1 MDGGGNGAT
10 PLGAPVRFAVLA
22 CAAVVCSCSGGSK
35 QTNSPP
41 PSDPPITIVTTALP
55 NGQVGRAYSAMLAAN
70 GGTAPLSWSL
80 TAGALPAGLTV
91 AANGLISGTPTAPAA
106 AAALTFTVSSA
117 TGVQKQTGKVTL
129 NVSPA
134 SITVLVSPARAGLAV
149 TETAPFK
156 ATTNDYGGVNWSI
169 SPAGGSFS
177 AATSPSG
184 TAVTFTAPTT
194 AGVYT
199 ITATSATDSSQQ
211 AAVTVG
217 VTDLAG
223 VYTYHNDLGRDGAN
237 TQEYALTPANV
248 NTTTFGKLFS
258 CTVDGA
264 VYAQPLWIAKLTVGG
279 ARHNVVF
286 VATAHDS
293 LYAFDADASPCVPLW
308 EVSLIDANHGGT
320 AEEVTVPAG
329 TTGYYVGRGFGS
341 NAPEVGVM
349 STPVIDPASGTLY
362 VVSKS
367 MSPGMPPAST
377 SYYQRLHA
385 IDVTTGNEKTGSPV
399 TIAATFPGTYSGGTS
414 VTFSAR
420 QQKQTAALALANG
433 TVYIAWASHDDA
445 VPYSGWTMG
454 YTYNGTVFTQ
464 TAVLDATPSTGLG
477 GIWMSG
483 AAPPADQS
491 GNLYVITGN
500 GTFDVTNVTPPNH
513 DYANSFLQLNGQLG
527 ITSWFAPSSTPIDND
542 GADYDFGAGGA
553 ALVLNLTSG
562 SLRRLV
568 VGGGKHG
575 VLYLLNGDS
584 MGGLG
589 DANAW
594 QQFSV
599 GGPIFATAAFWNN
612 TLYLAPIDN
621 PMRAYAFDSTT
632 NMFNTT
638 PTSQSATQYG
648 FPGATAAVSASGA
661 STDGIVWALDQIGY
675 CPAHHCAPAVL
686 HAYDASN
693 LATELWNSAM
703 VAADTAGN
711 AVKFTVPTVANGK
724 VYVGTRGD
732 NTTGV
737 YGSTAISGELDVY
750 GLKPD

>member
-1 MDGGGNGAT
+1 
-10 PLGAPVRFAVLA
+10 
-22 CAAVVCSCSGGSK
+22 
-35 QTNSPP
+35 
-41 PSDPPITIVTTALP
+41 VTTALP
-55 NGQVGRAYSAMLAAN
+55 NGQVGRAYSATLAAK
-70 GGTAPLSWSL
+70 GGTAPLTWSL
-80 TAGALPAGLTV
+80 GAGALPAGLTLLS
-91 AANGLISGTPTAPAA
+91 NGLISGTPTAPAA
-106 AAALTFTVSSA
+106 ATPLTFTVSSA
-117 TGVQKQTGKVTL
+117 VAQKQTAKLTL

-134 SITVLVSPARAGLAV
+134 SITVSVSPPRAGLTV
-149 TETAPFK
+149 TQTAPFT

-177 AATSPSG
+177 VASSPSG
-184 TAVTFTAPTT
+184 TTVTFTAPTT

-199 ITATSATDSSQQ
+199 ITASSVTDYAQQ

-223 VYTYHNDLGRDGAN
+223 VYTWHNDLGRDGAN

-264 VYAQPLWIAKLTVGG
+264 VYGQPLWVGSLTVSG

-308 EVSLIDANHGGT
+308 EVSLIDAPHGGT
-320 AEEVTVPAG
+320 AGEVTVPNG
-329 TTGYYVGRGFGS
+329 TTGYYVGLGGGS

-367 MSPGMPPAST
+367 MSPGMPPATT

-385 IDVTTGNEKTGSPV
+385 IDVSTGNEKTGSPV
-399 TIAATFPGTYSGGTS
+399 TIAAMFPGTYGGGTS
-414 VTFSAR
+414 VAFSAR
-420 QQKQTAALALANG
+420 QQKQTAALALVNG
-433 TVYIAWASHDDA
+433 TVYVAWASHEDA
-445 VPYSGWTMG
+445 RPYSAWIMG
-454 YTYNGTVFTQ
+454 YTYNGTDFTQ
-464 TAVLDATPSTGLG
+464 TAVLDATPDTGLG
-477 GIWMSG
+477 GVWMSG
-483 AAPPADQS
+483 GAPPTDQS
-491 GNLYVITGN
+491 GNLYITTGN
-500 GTFDVTNVTPPNH
+500 GAFDVTNTSPPNH
-513 DYANSFLQLNGQLG
+513 DYGDCFLQLNGHLG
-527 ITSWFAPSSTPIDND
+527 IRSWFAPSDKDT
-542 GADYDFGAGGA
+542 DYQHDQDFGSGGA
-553 ALVLNLTSG
+553 ALVLSLATG
-562 SLRRLV
+562 SLQHLV
-568 VGGGKHG
+568 VGGGKDG
-575 VLYLLNGDS
+575 MLYLLNGDS

-621 PMRAYAFDSTT
+621 PLRAYTFDSTT

-638 PTSQSATQYG
+638 PTSQSATHYG
-648 FPGATAAVSASGA
+648 FPGATATVSGSGA
-661 STDGIVWALDQIGY
+661 STDGIVWALDQTNHCIGPSGTG
-675 CPAHHCAPAVL
+675 CGPAVL

-703 VAADTAGN
+703 IPADAAGN

-732 NTTGV
+732 NTGGV
-737 YGSTAISGELDVY
+737 YSSTTISGELDVY